1 MGISMSIT
9 KNAKYG
15 KPKYAKLGT
24 VNEGAEG
31 AEGAEGDK
39 AEQDKAAEEAAA
51 ALEMNSETIDR
62 IKQENFDKWSKI
74 FRDLT
79 RNKEIES
86 KIKSSF
92 KKLFLQPLGQVGG
105 EGEDAPPAE
114 DAPATDAPAADAPA
128 ADAPAEGE
136 TVDINNFKYFA
147 GLKIVAAKD
156 DVFTY
161 MSGDDKFSLFLKEDI
176 DKYWLVDETIKGL
189 LDEEVALL
197 IIELGKNEKEFK
209 KANEAKYNELSGI
222 VTKITKEIVPK
233 MFDKTQIAIQHKALK
248 DILDYAIESDE
259 LKKYHKS
266 QNISDKKESITSGE
280 ATAKEVS
287 MEKRDNEAEAKEQK
301 AAEGGPSGGRN
312 VGDSESESD
321 SYSDSESD
329 SEMGSGYS
337 SDGGESYM
345 SSGDNIG
352 GGKIFKSAEEK
363 EYKKFKGEERKDFA
377 EKKDKFMK
385 DDVKVIAFLD
395 ANIASLMASYEKNKI
410 GANVKKSSMKTNTAL
425 IDALF
430 TAVTTYEKELETT
443 GAAVEM
449 IIKSAEKAAA
459 PAEGEAASGEGEKTD
474 GAAAGDDKKGEAA
487 AGEGEKKDGEAAA
500 PPAAPAGEKKD
511 GAPPPAEKPAVGGA
525 SQGGG
530 GHTTTKK
537 PKKKRQPKKLPK
549 NINININLGKTNIA
563 YDNTSSSSSSDSSSS
578 DSSSDSSSSSS
589 DSEEEEEEKV
599 IKKGKKQV
607 KYVVNATKKK
617 NRSKPRREDNDD

>member
-31 AEGAEGDK
+31 AEEDK

-312 VGDSESESD
+312 IGDSDSETESESD
-321 SYSDSESD
+321 SETESESD

-459 PAEGEAASGEGEKTD
+459 PAEGEPGAAGE
-474 GAAAGDDKKGEAA
+474 AAAGDDKKGEAA
-487 AGEGEKKDGEAAA
+487 AGEGEKKDGAAGE
-500 PPAAPAGEKKD
+500 APAGEKKD
-511 GAPPPAEKPAVGGA
+511 GAAPPAAPPAEKPAVGGA

-589 DSEEEEEEKV
+589 SDSEEEEEEKV